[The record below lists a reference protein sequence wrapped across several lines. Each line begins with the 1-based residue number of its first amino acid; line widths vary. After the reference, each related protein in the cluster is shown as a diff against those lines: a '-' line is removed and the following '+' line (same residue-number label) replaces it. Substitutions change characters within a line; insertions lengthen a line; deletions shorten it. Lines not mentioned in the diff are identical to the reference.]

1 MHALNQLNDNSDAV
15 PIPWTENYDA
25 VIAKKSGGND
35 NYDAVQFMPCGAC
48 ALTQPNPTQFRGLII
63 VKQ

>member
-35 NYDAVQFMPCGAC
+35 NYDAVQFMPCRAGA
-48 ALTQPNPTQFRGLII
+48 LRGPPL
-63 VKQ
+63 